1 MDIQVPLLAAKALL
15 LLLLFAFV
23 YAVVRRGVGDLKKVS
38 EEDLRSPGSARSV
51 AARRNGGGNGNDRN
65 GKNGRNG
72 RNGRE
77 SSNGSET
84 RLVVEKSEVLEPRT
98 RFHIKGGITIIGRA
112 SGSDIVL
119 KSDDFASSSH
129 ARLTRHAGLLYVE
142 DAQSTNGTYVNDEK
156 IVGATPLHQGDE
168 ITVGSTTFRY
178 AE

>member
-51 AARRNGGGNGNDRN
+51 AASRNGNSYSRPVNSSKSSDSSN
-65 GKNGRNG
+65 
-72 RNGRE
+72 
-77 SSNGSET
+77 SSNGAET
-84 RLVVEKSEVLEPRT
+84 RFVVERSEVLEQRT
-98 RFHIKGGITIIGRA
+98 RFKIKSGITTIGRA
-112 SGSDIVL
+112 PGSDIVL
-119 KSDDFASSSH
+119 KSDDFASGNH

-142 DAQSTNGTYVNDEK
+142 DTQSTNGTYVNDEK
-156 IVGATPLHQGDE
+156 IVGATPLHQGDQV
-168 ITVGSTTFRY
+168 TVGSTTFRY

>member
-1 MDIQVPLLAAKALL
+1 LDIQVPLLAAKALL

-51 AARRNGGGNGNDRN
+51 AASRNGNSYSRPANSSNSSDSSN
-65 GKNGRNG
+65 
-72 RNGRE
+72 
-77 SSNGSET
+77 SSNGAET
-84 RLVVEKSEVLEPRT
+84 RFVVERSEVLEQRT
-98 RFHIKGGITIIGRA
+98 RFKIKSGITTIGRA
-112 SGSDIVL
+112 PGSDIVL

-142 DAQSTNGTYVNDEK
+142 DTQSTNGTYVNDEK
-156 IVGATPLHQGDE
+156 IVGATPLHQGDQV
-168 ITVGSTTFRY
+168 TVGSTTFRY

>member
-51 AARRNGGGNGNDRN
+51 AARRNGGNGGSGGNG
-65 GKNGRNG
+65 GYGGNGRAP
-72 RNGRE
+72 
-77 SSNGSET
+77 SNGPET

-98 RFHIKGGITIIGRA
+98 RFHIKGGITVIGR
-112 SGSDIVL
+112 SPGSDIVL

-142 DAQSTNGTYVNDEK
+142 DAYSTNGTYVNDEK

>member
-23 YAVVRRGVGDLKKVS
+23 YAVVRRGIGDLKKVS

-51 AARRNGGGNGNDRN
+51 AASRYYRQNSNNGGAAAN
-65 GKNGRNG
+65 
-72 RNGRE
+72 
-77 SSNGSET
+77 SPET

-98 RFHIKGGITIIGRA
+98 RFTLKGGVTVLGR
-112 SGSDIVL
+112 SPDSDIVL
-119 KSDDFASSSH
+119 NSDDFASSSH
-129 ARLTRHAGLLYVE
+129 ARLTRYAGLMYVE
-142 DAQSTNGTYVNDEK
+142 DTHSTNGTYVNSEK
-156 IVGATPLHQGDE
+156 IVGATPVHQGDE

>member
-38 EEDLRSPGSARSV
+38 EEDLQSPGSARAV
-51 AARRNGGGNGNDRN
+51 AASRN
-65 GKNGRNG
+65 GKAA
-72 RNGRE
+72 
-77 SSNGSET
+77 SSASET

-98 RFHIKGGITIIGRA
+98 RFQIKGGITIIGR
-112 SGSDIVL
+112 SPSSDIVL
-119 KSDDFASSSH
+119 KSDDYASSSH

-142 DAQSTNGTYVNDEK
+142 DANSTNGTYVNDEK

>member
-51 AARRNGGGNGNDRN
+51 AASRNGNSYSRPANSSNSSDSSN
-65 GKNGRNG
+65 
-72 RNGRE
+72 
-77 SSNGSET
+77 SSNGAET
-84 RLVVEKSEVLEPRT
+84 RFVVERSEVLEQRT
-98 RFHIKGGITIIGRA
+98 RFKIKSGITTIGRA
-112 SGSDIVL
+112 PGSDIVL

-142 DAQSTNGTYVNDEK
+142 DTQSTNGTYVNDEK
-156 IVGATPLHQGDE
+156 IVGATPLHQGDQV
-168 ITVGSTTFRY
+168 TVGSTTFRY

>member
-38 EEDLRSPGSARSV
+38 EEDLQSPGSARAV
-51 AARRNGGGNGNDRN
+51 AASRN
-65 GKNGRNG
+65 GKG
-72 RNGRE
+72 
-77 SSNGSET
+77 SSNPEAK
-84 RLVVEKSEVLEPRT
+84 LVVERSEIMEPRT
-98 RFHIKGGITIIGRA
+98 NFVVRGGITVLGRS

-119 KSDDFASSSH
+119 RSDDFASGSH
-129 ARLTRHAGLLYVE
+129 ARLTRHAGLLYIE
-142 DAQSTNGTYVNDEK
+142 DTESTNGTYVNGEK
-156 IVGATPLHQGDE
+156 TVGATPLHQGDE

>member
-38 EEDLRSPGSARSV
+38 EEDLQSPGSARAV
-51 AARRNGGGNGNDRN
+51 AASRN
-65 GKNGRNG
+65 GKAAANA
-72 RNGRE
+72 
-77 SSNGSET
+77 SET
-84 RLVVEKSEVLEPRT
+84 RLVVERSEVLEPKT
-98 RFHIKGGITIIGRA
+98 RFQIKGGITVIGR
-112 SGSDIVL
+112 SPSSDIVL
-119 KSDDFASSSH
+119 KSDDFASGSH

-142 DAQSTNGTYVNDEK
+142 DAQSTNGTYVNNEK

>member
-38 EEDLRSPGSARSV
+38 EEDLQSPGSARAV
-51 AARRNGGGNGNDRN
+51 AASRSN
-65 GKNGRNG
+65 GKAAL
-72 RNGRE
+72 
-77 SSNGSET
+77 SNPET
-84 RLVVEKSEVLEPRT
+84 KLVVERSEVLEPRT
-98 RFHIKGGITIIGRA
+98 RFQIKGGITVIGR
-112 SGSDIVL
+112 SPDSDIVL
-119 KSDDFASSSH
+119 KSDDFASGSH

-142 DAQSTNGTYVNDEK
+142 DANSTNGTYVNGEK
-156 IVGATPLHQGDE
+156 AVGATPLHQGDE

>member
-1 MDIQVPLLAAKALL
+1 LDIQVPLLAAKALL

-51 AARRNGGGNGNDRN
+51 AASRNGNSYSRPANSSNSSDSSS
-65 GKNGRNG
+65 
-72 RNGRE
+72 
-77 SSNGSET
+77 SSNGAET
-84 RLVVEKSEVLEPRT
+84 RFVVERSEVLEQRT
-98 RFHIKGGITIIGRA
+98 RFKIKSGITTIGRA
-112 SGSDIVL
+112 PGSDIVL

-142 DAQSTNGTYVNDEK
+142 DTQSTNGTYVNDEK
-156 IVGATPLHQGDE
+156 IVGATPLHQGDQV
-168 ITVGSTTFRY
+168 TVGSTTFRY

>member
-51 AARRNGGGNGNDRN
+51 AASRNGNSYSRPANSSKSSDSSN
-65 GKNGRNG
+65 
-72 RNGRE
+72 
-77 SSNGSET
+77 SSNGAET
-84 RLVVEKSEVLEPRT
+84 RFVVERSEVLEQRT
-98 RFHIKGGITIIGRA
+98 RFKIKSGITTIGRA
-112 SGSDIVL
+112 PGSDIVL

-142 DAQSTNGTYVNDEK
+142 DTQSTNGTYVNDEK
-156 IVGATPLHQGDE
+156 IVGATPLHQGDQV
-168 ITVGSTTFRY
+168 TVGSTTFRY

>member
-15 LLLLFAFV
+15 LLMLFAFI

-38 EEDLRSPGSARSV
+38 EDDLRAPGSARSV
-51 AARRNGGGNGNDRN
+51 AASRN
-65 GKNGRNG
+65 GKGAANA
-72 RNGRE
+72 
-77 SSNGSET
+77 SET

-98 RFHIKGGITIIGRA
+98 RFTIKGGVTSLGR
-112 SGSDIVL
+112 SPGSDIVL
-119 KSDDFASSSH
+119 KSDDFASSQH

-142 DAQSTNGTYVNDEK
+142 DVNSTNGTYVNDEK

>member
-1 MDIQVPLLAAKALL
+1 LDIQVPLLAAKALL

-51 AARRNGGGNGNDRN
+51 AASRNGNSYSRPADSSKASSYYNSSNG
-65 GKNGRNG
+65 
-72 RNGRE
+72 
-77 SSNGSET
+77 SNGSET
-84 RLVVEKSEVLEPRT
+84 RFVVERSEVLEQRT
-98 RFHIKGGITIIGRA
+98 RFKIKSGITTIGRA
-112 SGSDIVL
+112 PGSDIIL

-142 DAQSTNGTYVNDEK
+142 DTQSTNGTYVNDEK
-156 IVGATPLHQGDE
+156 IVGATPLHQGDQV
-168 ITVGSTTFRY
+168 TVGSTTFRY

>member
-51 AARRNGGGNGNDRN
+51 AASRNGNSYSRPANSSNSSDSSS
-65 GKNGRNG
+65 
-72 RNGRE
+72 
-77 SSNGSET
+77 SSNGAET
-84 RLVVEKSEVLEPRT
+84 RFVVERSEVLEQRT
-98 RFHIKGGITIIGRA
+98 RFKIKSGITTIGRA
-112 SGSDIVL
+112 PGSDIVL

-142 DAQSTNGTYVNDEK
+142 DTQSTNGTYVNDEK
-156 IVGATPLHQGDE
+156 IVGATPLHQGDQV
-168 ITVGSTTFRY
+168 TVGSTTFRY

>member
-23 YAVVRRGVGDLKKVS
+23 YAVVRRGIGDLKKVS

-51 AARRNGGGNGNDRN
+51 AASRNSQN
-65 GKNGRNG
+65 GKNGRSAAN
-72 RNGRE
+72 
-77 SSNGSET
+77 SSET
-84 RLVVEKSEVLEPRT
+84 RLVVEKSKVLEPRT
-98 RFHIKGGITIIGRA
+98 RFTLKGGVTVLGRSPEA
-112 SGSDIVL
+112 DIVL
-119 KSDDFASSSH
+119 KSDDFASSNH

-142 DAQSTNGTYVNDEK
+142 DTESTNGTYVNSER

-168 ITVGSTTFRY
+168 ITIGSTTFRY

>member
-1 MDIQVPLLAAKALL
+1 LDIQVPLLAAKALL

-51 AARRNGGGNGNDRN
+51 AASRNGNSYSRPAN
-65 GKNGRNG
+65 
-72 RNGRE
+72 
-77 SSNGSET
+77 SSKPSNSSNSPNGSET
-84 RLVVEKSEVLEPRT
+84 RFVVERSEVLEQRT
-98 RFHIKGGITIIGRA
+98 RFKIRSGITTIGRA
-112 SGSDIVL
+112 PGSDIVL

-142 DAQSTNGTYVNDEK
+142 DTQSTNGTYVNDEK
-156 IVGATPLHQGDE
+156 IVGATPLHQGDQV
-168 ITVGSTTFRY
+168 TVGSTTFRY